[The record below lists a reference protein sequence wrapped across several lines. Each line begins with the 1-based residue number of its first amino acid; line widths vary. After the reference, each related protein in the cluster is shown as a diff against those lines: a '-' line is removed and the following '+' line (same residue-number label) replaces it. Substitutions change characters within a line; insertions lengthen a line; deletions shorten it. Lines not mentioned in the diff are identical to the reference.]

1 MAWVDTTTG
10 REWRRNALNTAWV
23 APVFGEG
30 AYSAS

>member
-1 MAWVDTTTG
+1 MKRILLPFIIILLMSG
-10 REWRRNALNTAWV
+10 NTAWV